1 MCLLK
6 MPGSKNKKDSSDI
19 LALLVG
25 GGPAPGINAVISA
38 ATIEAINRGK
48 KVIGILDGFKWIA
61 QGDKTHI
68 RKLTIEDT
76 SRIHLTGGSIIGIS
90 RESPFTSHERMKN
103 TIKVLRELGVRYL
116 ITIGGDGTMFLAN
129 HVEEEAKGQIKVAH
143 IPKTI
148 DNDLPLPDYIP
159 TFGFET
165 ARHLGTI
172 TVQYLMEDA
181 KTTGRWYF
189 VTTMGRKT
197 GHLALGI
204 GKASGATL
212 TVIPEEF
219 GRGKVSLDKMVAVL
233 EGAIIKRLSM
243 GREDGVAILAEGL
256 IEKLYQEELEI
267 LEDLDRD
274 ELGRIRLSE
283 VDLGKLLKDETKKR
297 LLEKGIKARIVDKS
311 IGYELRSAP
320 PIPFDAKYARDLGYC
335 AVKFLMEGGT
345 GAMISI
351 QTGKMVPIFFSEILN
366 PETGATRIRYV
377 DIKTEA
383 YEVPDK
389 YMIKLKREDFE
400 DPKQLRKLARTANMK
415 PQEFVEYFSKAVRG

>member
-1 MCLLK
+1 MRN
-6 MPGSKNKKDSSDI
+6 PKNRKEPSDI
-19 LALLVG
+19 LAILVG

-48 KVIGILDGFKWIA
+48 SVIGIIDGFKWIA

-68 RKLTIEDT
+68 RKLTIQDT

-90 RESPFTSHERMKN
+90 RESPLTSPERMKN
-103 TIKVLRELGVRYL
+103 TISVLRQLGVRYL
-116 ITIGGDGTMFLAN
+116 ITIGGDGTLFLAH
-129 HVEEEAKGQIKVAH
+129 HVEEEARRQVKVAH
-143 IPKTI
+143 VPKTI

-189 VTTMGRKT
+189 VTAMGRKT

-219 GRGKVSLDKMVAVL
+219 GRGKVPLDKMVAVL
-233 EGAIIKRLSM
+233 EGAIIKRLSV

-256 IEKLYQEELEI
+256 IEKLHREELELLDD
-267 LEDLDRD
+267 LERD
-274 ELGRIRLSE
+274 EHGRIRLSE
-283 VDLGKLLKDETKKR
+283 VDLGKLLKDQTKKR

-335 AVKFLMEGGT
+335 AVKFLMEGET

-351 QTGKMVPIFFSEILN
+351 QTGKMVPIFFSEILD

-400 DPKQLRKLARTANMK
+400 DPLQLRKLAHTANMK
-415 PQEFVEYFSKAVRG
+415 RQEFVEYFSKALRG

>member
-1 MCLLK
+1 MRN
-6 MPGSKNKKDSSDI
+6 PKNKKDQSDI
-19 LALLVG
+19 LAILVG

-48 KVIGILDGFKWIA
+48 KVIGIIDGFKWIA

-68 RKLTIEDT
+68 RKLTIQDT

-90 RESPFTSHERMKN
+90 RESPLTSPERMKN
-103 TIKVLRELGVRYL
+103 TIRVLRELGVRYL
-116 ITIGGDGTMFLAN
+116 ITIGGDGTMFLA
-129 HVEEEAKGQIKVAH
+129 HRVEEEAKRQIKVAH

-219 GRGKVSLDKMVAVL
+219 GRGKVSLDRMVAVL
-233 EGAIIKRLSM
+233 EGAIIKRLSI

-256 IEKLYQEELEI
+256 IEKLHWEELELLDD
-267 LEDLDRD
+267 LERD
-274 ELGRIRLSE
+274 EHGRIRLSE
-283 VDLGKLLKDETKKR
+283 VDLGKLLKDQTKKR

-335 AVKFLMEGGT
+335 AVKFLMEGET

-351 QTGKMVPIFFSEILN
+351 QTGKMVPIFFSELLH
-366 PETGATRIRYV
+366 PETRAMRIRYV
-377 DIKTEA
+377 DINTEA